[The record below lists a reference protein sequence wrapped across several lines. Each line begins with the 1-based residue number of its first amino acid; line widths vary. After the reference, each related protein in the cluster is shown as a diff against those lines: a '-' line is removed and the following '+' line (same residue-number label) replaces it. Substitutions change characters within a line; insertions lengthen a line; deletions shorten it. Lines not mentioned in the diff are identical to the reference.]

1 MWQIK
6 ISNAVCGL
14 QIKWT
19 KSPEEWFKHNSDES
33 SLVNPMRT
41 EGRGL
46 ARDTQGRSVI
56 SYSRA
61 VIGTSLM
68 AEICIMGTT
77 ATEGEDTVT
86 LVGKLQ
92 IQQ

>member
-1 MWQIK
+1 M
-6 ISNAVCGL
+6 L
-14 QIKWT
+14 
-19 KSPEEWFKHNSDES
+19 
-33 SLVNPMRT
+33 T

-46 ARDTQGRSVI
+46 ARDTQGRSVR
-56 SYSRA
+56 SYSRS

-77 ATEGEDTVT
+77 VTEGEDTVT

-92 IQQ
+92 I

>member
-1 MWQIK
+1 
-6 ISNAVCGL
+6 
-14 QIKWT
+14 
-19 KSPEEWFKHNSDES
+19 
-33 SLVNPMRT
+33 MRT

>member
-1 MWQIK
+1 MNPPWLILCEQK
-6 ISNAVCGL
+6 EGV
-14 QIKWT
+14 Q
-19 KSPEEWFKHNSDES
+19 PEI
-33 SLVNPMRT
+33 L
-41 EGRGL
+41 RG
-46 ARDTQGRSVI
+46 GVI

-92 IQQ
+92 IQQQAAMCCHKSLQVFNTAF